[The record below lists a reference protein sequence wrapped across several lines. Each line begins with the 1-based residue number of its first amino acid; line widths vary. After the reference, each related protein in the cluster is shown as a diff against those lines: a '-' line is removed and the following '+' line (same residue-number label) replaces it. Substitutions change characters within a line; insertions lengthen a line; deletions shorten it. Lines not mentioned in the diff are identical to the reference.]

1 MDSMRYKAM
10 TTLLAFVLL
19 LSGCSI
25 IPKEEDQIYTDT
37 LFDTIVRIEIKEPA
51 GKDILDGCRKLCR
64 KYDAMFSNKVED
76 SEISR
81 INNAGGN
88 PVEVSPETVK
98 LIKKA
103 VYYSELSNGA
113 FDVTIAPVSDLWDF
127 HAEEPA
133 VPAPEAVAGAAG
145 HVDYKNILIQDNTV
159 QLLDPLARLDV
170 GGIAKGY
177 IADRI
182 KDYLKEQGIRHAVI
196 DLGGNVLTIGSRPDG
211 TDYNIGI
218 QKPFD
223 TTGTPVTSVRIS
235 DKSIVTSGIYQRYF
249 EADGKKYHHILDP
262 RTGYPCENNLYS
274 VTIITDSSL
283 TADALSTTCF
293 LLGYDKGMRLISQ
306 LDNVDGIFITNDNKI
321 HYSKNF
327 QHKMKK

>member
-1 MDSMRYKAM
+1 MNFKRYR
-10 TTLLAFVLL
+10 TLPILLASVLL
-19 LSGCSI
+19 LTGCQI

-37 LFDTIVRIEIKEPA
+37 LFDTVVCIEIKEPVDKEVLA
-51 GKDILDGCRKLCR
+51 GCKKLCR
-64 KYDAMFSNKVED
+64 KYDAMFSNKTED

-88 PVEVSPETVK
+88 PVEVSAETVK
-98 LIKKA
+98 LIKKS
-103 VYYSELSNGA
+103 VYYSDLSNGI
-113 FDVTIAPVSDLWDF
+113 FDITIAPVSELWDF
-127 HAEEPA
+127 HAEEPV
-133 VPAPEAVAGAAG
+133 VPAPETVAGAAG
-145 HVDYKNILIQDNTV
+145 HVDYKNILIKDNTV
-159 QLLDPLARLDV
+159 QLLDPLARIDV

-177 IADRI
+177 IADRV
-182 KDYLKEQGIRHAVI
+182 KEYLKKEGVRHAVI
-196 DLGGNVLTIGSRPDG
+196 DLGGNVLTIGSKPDG
-211 TDYNIGI
+211 SDYNIGI

-223 TTGTPVTSVRIS
+223 ATGTPITSVRIS

-249 EADGKKYHHILDP
+249 EVDGKKYHHILDP